1 MADPFLL
8 AHLVRPLFFDIGG
21 ALSPVSIRDQMIRG
35 RMIVDRSVEA
45 GLLGTGRSPL
55 LVIGAGAAGATAAI
69 RAAQRGIRTVL
80 IEINPAPF
88 LRQGGCQSRWVNPTQ
103 YDWPVGHWTQSR
115 YHWMPP
121 AMPMP
126 WREALA
132 NVLAVVW
139 TVQLNSMRRRY
150 GPALL
155 DVRYRTTLGSLALSG
170 SSVQGTLA
178 TPTAPSITQTF
189 AMAVSCAGF
198 GTERCTIGSYSGFR
212 FWDTDDFEMPNLGL
226 PASRAGEVLISG
238 GGDGALQDVL
248 RIIAGKPAVYIYN
261 NLTAQSNVASRL
273 AKLER
278 EIQDAEDQAQRAY
291 IWGASPQ
298 HDHEIQMALHQAYLR
313 VIQNLQANPQ
323 DWSDVCSQLHQ
334 ILPANIP
341 KVELVYPC
349 EHFDRSYGLNRFLV
363 LLFAEYLQGRR
374 GVTVLR
380 PKTRVAHVSSGTHTH
395 TWRQ

>member
-1 MADPFLL
+1 
-8 AHLVRPLFFDIGG
+8 
-21 ALSPVSIRDQMIRG
+21 MILKCPTLGFPRAEQ
-35 RMIVDRSVEA
+35 VKFSFPVEA
-45 GLLGTGRSPL
+45 
-55 LVIGAGAAGATAAI
+55 TAHF
-69 RAAQRGIRTVL
+69 RTFC
-80 IEINPAPF
+80 AS
-88 LRQGGCQSRWVNPTQ
+88 LRES
-103 YDWPVGHWTQSR
+103 
-115 YHWMPP
+115 
-121 AMPMP
+121 
-126 WREALA
+126 
-132 NVLAVVW
+132 
-139 TVQLNSMRRRY
+139 QL
-150 GPALL
+150 
-155 DVRYRTTLGSLALSG
+155 
-170 SSVQGTLA
+170 
-178 TPTAPSITQTF
+178 
-189 AMAVSCAGF
+189 
-198 GTERCTIGSYSGFR
+198 
-212 FWDTDDFEMPNLGL
+212 
-226 PASRAGEVLISG
+226 
-238 GGDGALQDVL
+238 
-248 RIIAGKPAVYIYN
+248 VYIYN